1 MDKTYKQLLPFN
13 PNEKVLDQF
22 GWNPVS
28 IIKPTKHS
36 KAQWDKAYLN
46 TTELR
51 RSDDAEYLPGLKFS
65 EFHAGLT
72 ENIIHYWSMKGA
84 TVVDPF
90 AGRLTRAYVTSSLGR
105 KYIGYDVV
113 ERTLE
118 ESREVLDKEG
128 LDATLHLSDGCF
140 MEHTPNETADL
151 VLTCPPYHQL
161 ERYEPVEKQLSEITD
176 YDMFLTQIEVCG
188 QNIERVLKPGGFCVW
203 VCGDWREKGQYRSFH
218 ADTIRLFS
226 QFLKHHDTIIMENQ
240 SPFAS
245 LQLGKV
251 AAIRYTSKIHEFIL
265 VFKKEGELVPTSN
278 EIRETSTLD
287 SFFA

>member
-1 MDKTYKQLLPFN
+1 M
-13 PNEKVLDQF
+13 
-22 GWNPVS
+22 
-28 IIKPTKHS
+28 
-36 KAQWDKAYLN
+36 
-46 TTELR
+46 
-51 RSDDAEYLPGLKFS
+51 
-65 EFHAGLT
+65 
-72 ENIIHYWSMKGA
+72 
-84 TVVDPF
+84 
-90 AGRLTRAYVTSSLGR
+90 SSL
-105 KYIGYDVV
+105 
-113 ERTLE
+113 
-118 ESREVLDKEG
+118 
-128 LDATLHLSDGCF
+128 
-140 MEHTPNETADL
+140 
-151 VLTCPPYHQL
+151 HQL

-251 AAIRYTSKIHEFIL
+251 AANRYTSKIHEFIL

>member
-1 MDKTYKQLLPFN
+1 
-13 PNEKVLDQF
+13 
-22 GWNPVS
+22 
-28 IIKPTKHS
+28 
-36 KAQWDKAYLN
+36 
-46 TTELR
+46 
-51 RSDDAEYLPGLKFS
+51 
-65 EFHAGLT
+65 
-72 ENIIHYWSMKGA
+72 MKGA

-188 QNIERVLKPGGFCVW
+188 QNITF
-203 VCGDWREKGQYRSFH
+203 
-218 ADTIRLFS
+218 
-226 QFLKHHDTIIMENQ
+226 
-240 SPFAS
+240 
-245 LQLGKV
+245 
-251 AAIRYTSKIHEFIL
+251 
-265 VFKKEGELVPTSN
+265 
-278 EIRETSTLD
+278 
-287 SFFA
+287 